1 MRIRSLAA
9 GMGACVVLAG
19 CAQVRVTERQ
29 FIRPDAPG
37 TPAAQRFSQA
47 GVTELALAAE
57 DGAALKGILFEQPG
71 ARSTVLYFGG
81 NLFHIDPHLNEL
93 LPILAACGTNVA
105 VFDYRGYGRSSG
117 TPTVAN
123 MQRDAL
129 AIFDTV
135 NARYPGRVIV
145 HGQSLGSFIA
155 AHLAQARP
163 VAGTVLETTATSA
176 EDLASSYVPWYAR
189 PFVRIELED
198 SLRQVDNRTAAAGF
212 RSPAL
217 VIAAGQDKATPSA
230 LGRKVFD
237 TIPRQDKQFLLLEK
251 AEHNGALATEGAGA
265 AYCGFIRR
273 L

>member
-1 MRIRSLAA
+1 MRISFLAA
-9 GMGACVVLAG
+9 GIGACVVLAG

-29 FIRPDAPG
+29 FIRADKPG
-37 TPAAQRFSQA
+37 TVAAQRFNDA
-47 GVTELALAAE
+47 GTTELTVARE
-57 DGAALKGILFEQPG
+57 DGAILKGILLEQPN

-117 TPTVAN
+117 KPTVAN

-135 NARYPGRVIV
+135 NTRYPGRVIV
-145 HGQSLGSFIA
+145 HGQSLGSFVA

-163 VAGTVLETTATSA
+163 VLGAVLETTATSA
-176 EDLASSYVPWYAR
+176 ADLAASYVPWYAR
-189 PFVRIELED
+189 PFVQLDLED
-198 SLRQVDNRTAAAGF
+198 SLRQVDNRKATAGF

-217 VIAAGQDKATPSA
+217 VIAAGRDKATPPA

-251 AEHNGALATEGAGA
+251 ADHNGALATEGAGA
-265 AYCGFIRR
+265 AYCGFVRS